1 MKKEKKLIE
10 SNRNESGIAAAE
22 TASRECEGPEPG
34 RQNGRPEPGRQ
45 NERPEPGRQNE
56 GDRISAIESTFGK
69 FPATMKLLCE
79 TEGFKV
85 GEKMERF
92 MAGVGGFAR
101 GSGKRYEE
109 VDAALEMLFMI
120 GMAGAEGGFTLDM
133 LETMMKGLSY
143 DRMLAE
149 EVHAAEVRGRNANIE
164 ARMQMATDSDGV
176 PHIES
181 RSGGAGKRDRGI
193 FSLADG
199 AR

>member
-10 SNRNESGIAAAE
+10 SNENESGMAAAE
-22 TASRECEGPEPG
+22 TASRECERPEPG
-34 RQNGRPEPGRQ
+34 RQNGSTES
-45 NERPEPGRQNE
+45 
-56 GDRISAIESTFGK
+56 DRISAIESTFGK

-79 TEGFKV
+79 TEGFMV

-181 RSGGAGKRDRGI
+181 RSGGARKRDRGI

>member
-10 SNRNESGIAAAE
+10 SNETESGIAAAE
-22 TASRECEGPEPG
+22 TASRECGS
-34 RQNGRPEPGRQ
+34 NGSTESNGS
-45 NERPEPGRQNE
+45 NGSTEMNE

-79 TEGFKV
+79 TEGFMV

-181 RSGGAGKRDRGI
+181 RSGGARKRDRGI

>member
-10 SNRNESGIAAAE
+10 SNENESGMAAAE

-34 RQNGRPEPGRQ
+34 RQNG
-45 NERPEPGRQNE
+45 RPEPGRQNE

-181 RSGGAGKRDRGI
+181 RSGGARKRDRGI

>member
-10 SNRNESGIAAAE
+10 SNENESGIAAAE
-22 TASRECEGPEPG
+22 TASRECGS
-34 RQNGRPEPGRQ
+34 NGSTESNGSNGSTEM
-45 NERPEPGRQNE
+45 NES
-56 GDRISAIESTFGK
+56 DRISAIESTFGK

-79 TEGFKV
+79 TEGFMV

-120 GMAGAEGGFTLDM
+120 GMAGAEGGFKLDM

-181 RSGGAGKRDRGI
+181 RSGGARKRDRGI

>member
-10 SNRNESGIAAAE
+10 SNENESGMAAAE
-22 TASRECEGPEPG
+22 TASRECE
-34 RQNGRPEPGRQ
+34 R
-45 NERPEPGRQNE
+45 NES
-56 GDRISAIESTFGK
+56 DRISAIESTFGK

-181 RSGGAGKRDRGI
+181 RSGGARKRDRGI

>member
-10 SNRNESGIAAAE
+10 SNENESGIAAAE
-22 TASRECEGPEPG
+22 TASRECGS
-34 RQNGRPEPGRQ
+34 NGSTESNGSNGSNGSTEM
-45 NERPEPGRQNE
+45 NES
-56 GDRISAIESTFGK
+56 DRISAIESTFGK

-181 RSGGAGKRDRGI
+181 RSGGARKRDRGI

>member
-10 SNRNESGIAAAE
+10 NNENESGIAAAE
-22 TASRECEGPEPG
+22 TASRECGS
-34 RQNGRPEPGRQ
+34 NGSTESNGSNGSNGSTEM
-45 NERPEPGRQNE
+45 NES
-56 GDRISAIESTFGK
+56 DRISAIESTFGK

-79 TEGFKV
+79 TEGFMV

-181 RSGGAGKRDRGI
+181 RSGGARKRDRGI

>member
-10 SNRNESGIAAAE
+10 SNENESGMAAAE

-34 RQNGRPEPGRQ
+34 RQNG
-45 NERPEPGRQNE
+45 RPEPGRQNE

-181 RSGGAGKRDRGI
+181 RSGGARKRNLGI

-199 AR
+199 EI